1 MGRVVIGALLIS
13 APSVLRAQDSL
24 PPPTSALIE
33 AHARLQADSTHRP
46 SAPAPQRLRLTF
58 TGDINLGT
66 SFIKGGVPS
75 DTMPSA
81 FARVD
86 SLFSGDLVVG
96 NFEGAFSDT
105 LPAGKCG
112 TKTNCY
118 EFRTPRWMARRLVEA
133 GFTHL
138 NLANNHASDLGLQG
152 RIETS
157 ALLDTLG
164 LQHYGIL
171 GEITIDTVRAE
182 CEVRSAEFLDAST
195 DTSLRTSHFA
205 PCNSVVA
212 LIGFTTYDF
221 AYDLLQIERAKIV
234 VDSIA
239 RLADVVV
246 VTFHGGTEGKA
257 AVRVGTGMERMGGER
272 RGDLR
277 RFSRAVIDA
286 GADAV
291 VGHGPHVLRGIEF
304 YQGRPIAYSLGNFVT
319 WHGFNMTGVNGLTG
333 VLQLELNRDGSFAS
347 GRFVPL
353 RQVKW
358 VGAVPDRTRAALA
371 QVRRLTRLDFPRT
384 GAVFATDGSF
394 TAPPPPSRSV
404 RVRRTP

>member
-1 MGRVVIGALLIS
+1 MTPGRWSVVGSPLFAGALLLG
-13 APSVLRAQDSL
+13 APSLAQAQDSV
-24 PPPTSALIE
+24 PPPSNALVE
-33 AHARLQADSTHRP
+33 AHARLLTDSSVRP
-46 SAPAPQRLRLTF
+46 SAHPPIRLTF

-66 SFIKGGVPS
+66 SLLKGGVPS

-86 SLFSGDLVVG
+86 SLFTGDLVVG

-105 LPAGKCG
+105 LPAAKCG

-138 NLANNHASDLGLQG
+138 NLANNHASDLGLPG

-171 GEITIDTVRAE
+171 GEIAIDTVR
-182 CEVRSAEFLDAST
+182 VGGSAT
-195 DTSLRTSHFA
+195 VT
-205 PCNSVVA
+205 A

-221 AYDLLQIERAKIV
+221 AYDLLQIERAKVV

-239 RLADVVV
+239 QLVDVVI
-246 VTFHGGTEGKA
+246 VTFHGGTEGKQA
-257 AVRVGTGMERMGGER
+257 IRVGTGMERMGGER

-277 RFSRAVIDA
+277 RFARAVIDA

-304 YQGRPIAYSLGNFVT
+304 YNGRPIAYSLGNFVT
-319 WHGFNMTGVNGLTG
+319 WHGFNMTGVNAFTG
-333 VLQLELNRDGSFAS
+333 VLQLELNGDGSFAS

-358 VGAVPDRTRAALA
+358 VGAVPDRTRAALT

-384 GAVFATDGSF
+384 GAVLSADGSF
-394 TAPPPPSRSV
+394 TAPAQAPLQRSS
-404 RVRRTP
+404 RVRRAP